1 MYKGNY
7 SSRNKNRKRRLR
19 WHKEFVLLMSVVVLL
34 VGVAGGSLAYLF
46 TNSDPVTNTFL
57 PAHVD
62 SIPVESMNAGKTEK
76 TNIGAKNTSN
86 IPAFLRATLS
96 IYWEKDGDEFEILA
110 ATPSY
115 DYKENLGNSGWFK
128 IGDTYFYNTAVAA
141 GDTTPTSFMNSIIV
155 KGENPEGYHLVVDV
169 LTEAIQAEGVSKD
182 GKHPVEIAWGVN
194 YNAGPPAT
202 ISAN

>member
-62 SIPVESMNAGKTEK
+62 SIPVESFSNNVKE
-76 TNIGAKNTSN
+76 NIGAKNTSN
-86 IPAFLRATLS
+86 IPAFLRATIS
-96 IYWEKDGDEFEILA
+96 YHWENAAGQILA
-110 ATPSY
+110 ETPSVTI
-115 DYKENLGNSGWFK
+115 DETLGETIGWFK
-128 IGDTYFYNTAVAA
+128 VGEIYYYKNVVPADTAVSTYFISSISVNGTA
-141 GDTTPTSFMNSIIV
+141 
-155 KGENPEGYHLVVDV
+155 PEGYHLVVDV
-169 LTEAIQAEGVSKD
+169 LTEAIQAEGVDAD
-182 GKHPVEIAWGVN
+182 GKKPVVKAWGF
-194 YNAGPPAT
+194 APET
-202 ISAN
+202 LK

>member
-62 SIPVESMNAGKTEK
+62 SVPVESMNADKTEK
-76 TNIGAKNTSN
+76 TNIGAKNTSD
-86 IPAFLRATLS
+86 ISAFLRATIS
-96 IYWEKDGDEFEILA
+96 YHWENNDGQILA
-110 ATPSY
+110 ETPSVNI
-115 DYKENLGNSGWFK
+115 DPPDETTDWFK
-128 IGDTYFYNTAVAA
+128 VDGIYYYKNVVPADTAVSTYFISSISVNGTA
-141 GDTTPTSFMNSIIV
+141 
-155 KGENPEGYHLVVDV
+155 PEGYHLVVDV
-169 LTEAIQAEGVSKD
+169 LTEAIQAEGVSED
-182 GKHPVEIAWGVN
+182 GEHPVEIAWGVK
-194 YNAGPPAT
+194 YNAGTPAT

>member
-57 PAHVD
+57 PANVD
-62 SIPVESMNAGKTEK
+62 SVPVESMNAGKTEK

-86 IPAFLRATLS
+86 IPAFLRATIS
-96 IYWEKDGDEFEILA
+96 YHWENAAGQILA
-110 ATPSY
+110 ETPSVTI
-115 DYKENLGNSGWFK
+115 DETLGETIGWFK
-128 IGDTYFYNTAVAA
+128 VGEIYYYKNVVPADTAVSTYFISSISVNGTA
-141 GDTTPTSFMNSIIV
+141 
-155 KGENPEGYHLVVDV
+155 PEGYHLVVDV

-182 GKHPVEIAWGVN
+182 GKHPVEIAWGVK
-194 YNAGPPAT
+194 YNAGTPAT

>member
-62 SIPVESMNAGKTEK
+62 SIPVESFSNNVKE
-76 TNIGAKNTSN
+76 NIGAKNTSN
-86 IPAFLRATLS
+86 IPAFLRATIS
-96 IYWEKDGDEFEILA
+96 YRWENEEGQILA
-110 ATPSY
+110 QTPSVNITPPNG
-115 DYKENLGNSGWFK
+115 ETCWFK
-128 IGDTYFYNTAVAA
+128 VGEIYYYENVVPANKAVDTYFISSISVNGTA
-141 GDTTPTSFMNSIIV
+141 
-155 KGENPEGYHLVVDV
+155 PEGYHLVVDV
-169 LTEAIQAEGVSKD
+169 LTEAIQAEGVSED
-182 GKHPVEIAWGVN
+182 GKHPVEIAWGVK
-194 YNAGPPAT
+194 YNAGTPAT
-202 ISAN
+202 ISENKEVK

>member
-62 SIPVESMNAGKTEK
+62 SIPVESFSNNVKE
-76 TNIGAKNTSN
+76 NIGAKNTSN
-86 IPAFLRATLS
+86 IPAFLRATIS
-96 IYWEKDGDEFEILA
+96 YHWENAAGQILA
-110 ATPSY
+110 ETPSVTI
-115 DYKENLGNSGWFK
+115 DETLGETIGWFK
-128 IGDTYFYNTAVAA
+128 VGEIYYYKNVVPADTAVSTYFISSISVNGTA
-141 GDTTPTSFMNSIIV
+141 
-155 KGENPEGYHLVVDV
+155 PEGYHLVVDV
-169 LTEAIQAEGVSKD
+169 LTEAIQAEGVDAD
-182 GKHPVEIAWGVN
+182 GTMPVVKAWGFDPKTL
-194 YNAGPPAT
+194 G
-202 ISAN
+202 

>member
-62 SIPVESMNAGKTEK
+62 SIPVESFSNNVKE
-76 TNIGAKNTSN
+76 NIGAKNTSN
-86 IPAFLRATLS
+86 IPAFLRATIS
-96 IYWEKDGDEFEILA
+96 YRWENNDGEILA
-110 ATPSY
+110 ETPSVNIV
-115 DYKENLGNSGWFK
+115 EPLRETTGWFTVDGIYYYK
-128 IGDTYFYNTAVAA
+128 NVVPADTAVSTYFIRSISVNGTA
-141 GDTTPTSFMNSIIV
+141 
-155 KGENPEGYHLVVDV
+155 PEGYHLVVDV
-169 LTEAIQAEGVSKD
+169 LTEAIQAEGVSED
-182 GKHPVEIAWGVN
+182 GEHPVEIAWGVK
-194 YNAGPPAT
+194 YNAGTPAT